1 MTGESPST
9 SWKYSGTNVKTC
21 NGENSDD
28 GTDAAKKRTE
38 YMTVPKTK
46 NVSEVTVTLRTRNS
60 RRLTMGACS

>member
-1 MTGESPST
+1 M
-9 SWKYSGTNVKTC
+9 VKC
-21 NGENSDD
+21 SD
-28 GTDAAKKRTE
+28 AEKQRTE